1 VRIQIWLEINDLGG
15 KRNRVLAGLLK
26 LSNCTN
32 GVVIDKMQGL
42 HFETH
47 AALVY
52 SVYVQDGVDKYKYK
66 KTPCMLMGA

>member
-32 GVVIDKMQGL
+32 GVVVHKMKGL

-47 AALVY
+47 AALKY
-52 SVYVQDGVDKYKYK
+52 SVDVQGRGTNTNTK
-66 KTPCMLMGA
+66 KHHAC